1 MIDRRTPRREPA
13 SRADHIASGRSP
25 FDAARHRSL
34 ALRHV
39 LLGLAL
45 ATSTAFA
52 ALPPG
57 YGGELRLPSPSPL
70 SVPTPAG
77 DGSAFAPTVAAAVFD
92 GLYALA
98 DDGRPMSSLAEGPPT
113 LRDDGSLLVTIR
125 ANVRRHDRRTL
136 RAVDVARAL
145 RAASRAQPHW
155 LVGFAFEGP
164 ELDVRAEGERGLR
177 FVATRAFASPADALM
192 RRLAAAPLA
201 IDLGRGVGTGPYR
214 ATLRAGVLEL
224 RSFRTAARGAAFV
237 DVIRFDPPR
246 ARDEEIRAF
255 ELRQLDA
262 AWQGAALY
270 GRPDAT
276 VREHALAA
284 STAVLLVPNR
294 ALMASS
300 ATLDRALDRRRFARV
315 GLRPT
320 DRLAEGLP
328 PPSLTGARALPTTLR
343 LVIRADD
350 AFEAALGAA
359 LAARFDELRIRLTI
373 TPSAADRFE
382 RDRASADLA
391 FAYVVPVLPGSD
403 ALVAAAS
410 FASTHDPNVAARAL
424 DAPPELVAREA
435 AALPALVLGHLA
447 RTLHHRDTLRGV
459 GHDVLGRLRL
469 ERLHLPRNPSANE
482 DE

>member
-1 MIDRRTPRREPA
+1 
-13 SRADHIASGRSP
+13 
-25 FDAARHRSL
+25 
-34 ALRHV
+34 V
-39 LLGLAL
+39 LLALAL
-45 ATSTAFA
+45 ATSSAFA

-70 SVPTPAG
+70 SIPSASG

-92 GLYALA
+92 GLYTLA
-98 DDGRPMSSLAEGPPT
+98 ESGAPISSLAEGPPQV
-113 LRDDGSLLVTIR
+113 REDGTLLVTLR
-125 ANVRRHDRRTL
+125 ENVRRHDRRTL
-136 RAVDVARAL
+136 RALDVARAL
-145 RAASRAQPHW
+145 RTASRAQPHW
-155 LVGFAFEGP
+155 LAGFAFEGD

-177 FVATRAFASPADALM
+177 FVSTRAFASPADVLM

-214 ATLRAGVLEL
+214 AVLRSGVLEL

-246 ARDEEIRAF
+246 PRDEEIRTF

-284 STAVLLVPNR
+284 STAVLLVPSR
-294 ALMASS
+294 TLMASS

-328 PPSLTGARALPTTLR
+328 TPSLVGTRALPSSLR
-343 LVIRADD
+343 LVVRADD
-350 AFEAALGAA
+350 AFEAALAAA
-359 LAARFDELRIRLTI
+359 LAARFDELGVRLSI
-373 TPSAADRFE
+373 APSPADRFE
-382 RDRASADLA
+382 RDRASADLS
-391 FAYVVPVLPGSD
+391 FAYVVPTLPGSD

-410 FASTHDPNVAARAL
+410 FASTRDPNLAARAL
-424 DAPPELVAREA
+424 DAAPELVAREA

-469 ERLHLPRNPSANE
+469 ERLHLPRASTPTE